1 MHQVAKYWSFSFSL
15 PNEYLGL
22 ISFRIDWFH
31 LLAKFFVY
39 VHGRKEER
47 KKGNSPCGLP
57 IRVTD
62 FHVYIRDKYFSVY
75 VHGRQEGGHPRGL
88 SIKDADFSVC
98 ATVLFCLVLSDS
110 ATPLPVA

>member
-1 MHQVAKYWSFSFSL
+1 MAKYGSFTFSL

-22 ISFRIDWFH
+22 FPLGLTGSISLQNFS
-31 LLAKFFVY
+31 Y
-39 VHGRKEER
+39 MYME
-47 KKGNSPCGLP
+47 GNSPCGLP

-88 SIKDADFSVC
+88 SIKDVDFSVC
-98 ATVLFCLVLSDS
+98 ASVLFCLVLSDS

>member
-1 MHQVAKYWSFSFSL
+1 MAKYWSFSFSL

-39 VHGRKEER
+39 VHGRKEGR